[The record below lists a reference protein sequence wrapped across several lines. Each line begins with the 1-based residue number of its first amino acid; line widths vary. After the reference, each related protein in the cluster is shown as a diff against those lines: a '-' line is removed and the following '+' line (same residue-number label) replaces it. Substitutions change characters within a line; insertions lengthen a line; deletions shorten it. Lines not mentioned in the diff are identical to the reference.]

1 MTNLS
6 SWAFIMALFTLLSKA
21 LGFFR
26 EGFMAWK
33 FGASSF
39 TDAFIISWNIPL
51 VIFGGVATS
60 ILTCYVPMYNRVKQ
74 QGKEQVDRFNSN
86 LISIVF
92 LVSVLIIV
100 FFTIFDEKIIT
111 TFFIRKEKVETVQ
124 YALKFTKIMIWSM
137 LFLGISFILQGYVQV
152 HEKFTIVG
160 LMGIPLNLFIIFG
173 IFLATE
179 QHYYFLALGVLIG
192 YAFYVPYFGLPAYR
206 SGFRYYPML
215 DFRDE
220 NVRKIL
226 LLIIPVFLGRMVFD
240 INLMVDRYLGSGLAT
255 GTVTCLNNAYKLNLL
270 VNSVIVTSVGTT
282 IFPRLAKL
290 TKEGDMTA
298 VKRTLH
304 TSLGSMSIFLVPI
317 ALAMVVLANPIVSV
331 AFGRGEFTP
340 EKVTITAQAMQFY
353 CISVISLG
361 WRQIMEKVF
370 YAMEDTKTPMVNS
383 VISIVVN
390 IVLNLILIRF
400 MQHRGLALATT
411 VSSVLTAMLF
421 FVNLQKK
428 IGNFGGRKLF
438 DSFCK
443 TGIAALVMAF
453 VMKLMFAFSGLVIQ
467 SVVINLMVTSVVGM
481 VVYYVMLQTLRVHE
495 LTVAVGM
502 IQRRLKK

>member
-1 MTNLS
+1 
-6 SWAFIMALFTLLSKA
+6 
-21 LGFFR
+21 
-26 EGFMAWK
+26 
-33 FGASSF
+33 
-39 TDAFIISWNIPL
+39 
-51 VIFGGVATS
+51 
-60 ILTCYVPMYNRVKQ
+60 
-74 QGKEQVDRFNSN
+74 
-86 LISIVF
+86 
-92 LVSVLIIV
+92 
-100 FFTIFDEKIIT
+100 
-111 TFFIRKEKVETVQ
+111 
-124 YALKFTKIMIWSM
+124 
-137 LFLGISFILQGYVQV
+137 
-152 HEKFTIVG
+152 
-160 LMGIPLNLFIIFG
+160 
-173 IFLATE
+173 
-179 QHYYFLALGVLIG
+179 
-192 YAFYVPYFGLPAYR
+192 
-206 SGFRYYPML
+206 
-215 DFRDE
+215 
-220 NVRKIL
+220 
-226 LLIIPVFLGRMVFD
+226 MVFD

-270 VNSVIVTSVGTT
+270 VNSVIVTSIGTT

-331 AFGRGEFTP
+331 AFGRGEFTL

-370 YAMEDTKTPMVNS
+370 YAMEDTKTPMINS

-453 VMKLMFAFSGLVIQ
+453 VMKLMFAFSGLVMQ
-467 SVVINLMVTSVVGM
+467 SVVINLMITSVVGM
-481 VVYYVMLQTLRVHE
+481 VVYYLMLQTLHVHE
-495 LTVAVGM
+495 LTIAVGM